1 MLELGII
8 GSIFSISI
16 LTLFIFYFFKHSFL
30 LYFKKKPY
38 FRDFEIALLVGIF
51 LSVWPLIPT
60 GNFFNNW
67 ISIIYYY
74 PVGFLLWSLK
84 KNKLMYQD

>member
-1 MLELGII
+1 MLELGIWFN
-8 GSIFSISI
+8 IFYYYID
-16 LTLFIFYFFKHSFL
+16 FVYFYFFKHSYL

-38 FRDFEIALLVGIF
+38 FRDFEIALLVCIF

-67 ISIIYYY
+67 LSIIYYY